1 MRGLFLSSLV
11 VFVSFAWPS
20 SAQFLLYPLSA
31 PSIKPKKRKKR
42 APVRRGAL
50 KEEEKRNQPLTAP
63 AVTPSMNCLC
73 ARKNTTSDG
82 MMEIRETAMT
92 RFHAKPVSA
101 SMLMRT
107 NSVAG

>member
-11 VFVSFAWPS
+11 VLLLLHGRLRHTFYYTSCPRLPS
-20 SAQFLLYPLSA
+20 SL
-31 PSIKPKKRKKR
+31 KRKKR
-42 APVRRGAL
+42 APVHRGAP

-82 MMEIRETAMT
+82 IMEIRETAMT

>member
-1 MRGLFLSSLV
+1 MGHVFIVIRRAEKQLVHGRILLFLL
-11 VFVSFAWPS
+11 FPLYGIALPARKD
-20 SAQFLLYPLSA
+20 AQR
-31 PSIKPKKRKKR
+31 KRKT
-42 APVRRGAL
+42 PIPEDGRR
-50 KEEEKRNQPLTAP
+50 EYDQPLTAP
-63 AVTPSMNCLC
+63 AVTPSMNWLC
-73 ARKNTTSDG
+73 ARKKTIRLG

>member
-1 MRGLFLSSLV
+1 
-11 VFVSFAWPS
+11 
-20 SAQFLLYPLSA
+20 
-31 PSIKPKKRKKR
+31 
-42 APVRRGAL
+42 
-50 KEEEKRNQPLTAP
+50 
-63 AVTPSMNCLC
+63 MNCLC

-92 RFHAKPVSA
+92 RFQAKPVSA

>member
-11 VFVSFAWPS
+11 VLRLLYGRLWHNFYYTSCPRLPS
-20 SAQFLLYPLSA
+20 S
-31 PSIKPKKRKKR
+31 PKHKKR
-42 APVRRGAL
+42 APVRRGAP

-82 MMEIRETAMT
+82 IMEIRETAMT